1 MVLEPVILKDA
12 SKHLTPPL
20 TCTKLTE
27 VDLLGLGVRVSASFR
42 KKILC
47 LVFCVFLMQF
57 GFRRPAPFVSSP
69 IHLLCLCSR
78 SCAWKW
84 QNQLV
89 NVKQKYVQ
97 LITHETLR
105 MDERQMETSELTLAL
120 ISFSDRSL
128 SLSLS
133 FGVAHA
139 PFACQ
144 RWGLPHRLAQCV
156 TPGKGLV

>member
-20 TCTKLTE
+20 TCTKLIE
-27 VDLLGLGVRVSASFR
+27 ADLLGLGVRVSASFR

-97 LITHETLR
+97 LIQLLTRRYVWMKGKWKRVSWHWLLSHSQADLYLYLYPLGWHTLPSHANA
-105 MDERQMETSELTLAL
+105 EACLTGWPNA
-120 ISFSDRSL
+120 
-128 SLSLS
+128 
-133 FGVAHA
+133 
-139 PFACQ
+139 
-144 RWGLPHRLAQCV
+144 
-156 TPGKGLV
+156 